1 MQLVKWRVYD
11 IFHLFQ
17 VKILRL
23 SCFIKHMIIESL
35 KQKNSLFIKHNIK
48 LFYMTDKNFIN
59 LRGIAFWFLIF
70 LWQIILWVDWFI
82 LRLSRSWNLSEFE
95 LKTRRST
102 FFVIKVVGSFII
114 DLVFQEIQV
123 YSLLVYFRHAVFLW
137 RIIFFHPWWL
147 RVLMILII
155 FSFFEKMII
164 KILLR

>member
-17 VKILRL
+17 VEILRL
-23 SCFIKHMIIESL
+23 SSFIKHMIIESL

-59 LRGIAFWFLIF
+59 LRRIAFWFLIF

-82 LRLSRSWNLSEFE
+82 LRLSRIWNLSEFE

-123 YSLLVYFRHAVFLW
+123 YSLLVYFRHAVFQW

-147 RVLMILII
+147 RVLMILMI
-155 FSFFEKMII
+155 FSFFE
-164 KILLR
+164 